1 MSGNVWYVH
10 SGTGSDAATPRGKE
24 RIRPL
29 ATLAQAVTNAAA
41 GDIICCLSGHTQ
53 TITGTQTLSLAGLT
67 IIGEGTGSSR
77 PHFIR
82 NVDAV
87 MFDITAHAVWLDN
100 LYLDDSELASTAAR
114 VKTAG
119 DTTVINNCYIESG
132 TLDTGPALE
141 TVTGASN
148 LSVRATTFI
157 STSTSVSSQPA
168 SAITVTN
175 ALVGCE
181 LDTVVFSGGSSGWSN
196 PYALNGAAAITRLKA
211 INIDLLLDS
220 DVTLATGSTGFIT
233 VRNKTGSARIVWTA

>member
-10 SGTGSDAATPRGKE
+10 SGTGSDAASPRGKE

-41 GDIICCLSGHTQ
+41 SDIIVCLSGHTQ
-53 TITGTQTLSLAGLT
+53 TLTGTQTIGAGVT
-67 IIGEGTGSSR
+67 IIGEGTGASR

-87 MFDITAHAVWLDN
+87 MFDITVASVWLDN
-100 LYLDDSELASTAAR
+100 LYLDDSDLASTNAK

-119 DTTVINNCYIESG
+119 DTTVINNCYIECG
-132 TLDTGPALE
+132 TNDTGPALE
-141 TVTGASN
+141 VVTGASN
-148 LSVRATTFI
+148 LSVRSTTFI

-175 ALVGCE
+175 ALIGCE

-196 PYALNGAAAITRLKA
+196 PYAFNGAAAVTKMRA
-211 INIDLLLDS
+211 TNIDLLLDS
-220 DVTLATGSTGFIT
+220 DVTFATGSTGFFT